1 MEYPATWS
9 CERTALQL
17 EHYLRSTVVLS
28 DSLAIAEHL
37 EACPGCTQR
46 LVLYR
51 MTLIRQPRG

>member
-1 MEYPATWS
+1 MEYPASWS

-17 EHYLRSTVVLS
+17 EQYLRSTILLS
-28 DSLAIAEHL
+28 DSLAIGEHL
-37 EACPGCTQR
+37 EACPGCAQR